1 MKNVID
7 KPILIL
13 IEVIYIKYKTVFII
27 CIFLAAFLCLN
38 AVCAS
43 DNNQTDEIATID
55 DNIKVQVTENNSD
68 IQATSEDAEVLQAK
82 AAKISTTS
90 KTSSDTVFVKNSKY
104 DIQILDGDGNGL
116 SGKNVTV
123 KFNNQT
129 TTLKTNANGHVYF
142 KLNAVGTFKL
152 TYSFKE
158 TGYQSLSG
166 KKTLTVVKSSTSK
179 ISASNYVAYTGVKN
193 RYEVT
198 LTAGGVPIPSQKIIF
213 TFKGK
218 TYTKKTNSKGIAYI
232 FINCGKGTYKI
243 SYKFNALKNVKAA
256 KGSSKITVKKGMPT
270 AIVNQKIYTYWEKTS
285 TPFKIKYRDVRG
297 DHIEGQTIIFK
308 INKKTYK
315 KKTDS
320 TGLASINIKLN
331 KGVYTLQIYSYN
343 TAVYKKS
350 SNTYTIVVKSKNTYK
365 NNGFWLFG
373 SDMKN
378 VNLKTAAKYGVNNIF
393 LNFYAVEL
401 YGRSAV
407 ADFATEARSLGI
419 NVHIWMQA
427 FYNGGWIS
435 PVNKDGSYKYS
446 LFNSIIK
453 EAKSYAS
460 IDGIAGI
467 HFDYLRF
474 PGTAYKYSTG
484 TKAINYFT
492 QKICTELH
500 NMNPDL
506 ILSAAV
512 MPEPSS
518 MKYYYGQDIP
528 TISKYLDVL
537 VPMVYKGNYHQ
548 GSSWIKS
555 ITSTFVSQSNGADVW
570 TGLQGYVSDSNVQRL
585 SASNLKKDAVY
596 ANEGGAMGV
605 IVFRYSL
612 FNYFD
617 FDSI

>member
-1 MKNVID
+1 MK
-7 KPILIL
+7 
-13 IEVIYIKYKTVFII
+13 
-27 CIFLAAFLCLN
+27 
-38 AVCAS
+38 
-43 DNNQTDEIATID
+43 
-55 DNIKVQVTENNSD
+55 
-68 IQATSEDAEVLQAK
+68 
-82 AAKISTTS
+82 
-90 KTSSDTVFVKNSKY
+90 
-104 DIQILDGDGNGL
+104 
-116 SGKNVTV
+116 
-123 KFNNQT
+123 
-129 TTLKTNANGHVYF
+129 
-142 KLNAVGTFKL
+142 
-152 TYSFKE
+152 
-158 TGYQSLSG
+158 
-166 KKTLTVVKSSTSK
+166 KKTLLQILSLSFISVLVMFIFGIVAVNINAKAMMKERLAEETELACSLVQTEEDFSGFARYSNDDAFRVTIMDLDGNVLFESDTKSPLENH
-179 ISASNYVAYTGVKN
+179 IDREEVKN
-193 RYEVT
+193 A
-198 LTAGGVPIPSQKIIF
+198 LNGFQ
-213 TFKGK
+213 
-218 TYTKKTNSKGIAYI
+218 
-232 FINCGKGTYKI
+232 
-243 SYKFNALKNVKAA
+243 NALKNVKAA

-401 YGRSAV
+401 YGKSAV

-548 GSSWIKS
+548 GSSWIRS